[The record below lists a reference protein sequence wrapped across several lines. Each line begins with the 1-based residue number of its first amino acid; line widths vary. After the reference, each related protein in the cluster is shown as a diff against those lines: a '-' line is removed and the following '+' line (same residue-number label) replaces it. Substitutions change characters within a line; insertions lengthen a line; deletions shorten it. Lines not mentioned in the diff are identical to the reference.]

1 VLGEKKKKEIM
12 FRKIYLLATSVLAL
26 ACASSQ
32 ERPAN
37 APNPSSMSPN
47 NSFYQFKMK
56 TLDGKLIDF
65 QEYKGKKVLLVNTAS
80 KCGYTP
86 QYTELE
92 QLWDSYKDK
101 NVVVL
106 GFPANNFM
114 AQEPGTNDDI
124 MDFCQK
130 NYGVSFPVFEKIDVT
145 GDKQHPLFKWLSHKD
160 QNGWNDQAPSWNF
173 CKYIINEKGE
183 LIGFYPSKV
192 KPLDKEIVEKLQ

>member
-1 VLGEKKKKEIM
+1 M
-12 FRKIYLLATSVLAL
+12 FRKIYLLATSVFAL

-37 APNPSSMSPN
+37 AVNSNSMSPN

-56 TLDGKLIDF
+56 TLDGQNVDF
-65 QEYKGKKVLLVNTAS
+65 ASYQGKKVLIVNTAS
-80 KCGYTP
+80 NCGYTS
-86 QYTELE
+86 QYADLE
-92 QLWDSYKDK
+92 QLWDTYKDK

-114 AQEPGTNDDI
+114 GQEPGSNEDI
-124 MDFCQK
+124 KDFCQK
-130 NYGVSFPVFEKIDVT
+130 NYGVSFPIFEKIDVV
-145 GDKQHPLFKWLSHKD
+145 GDKQHPLFKWLSDKS

-183 LIGFYPSKV
+183 LVNFYPSKV
-192 KPLDKEIVEKLQ
+192 KPSDKEIVEKLQ